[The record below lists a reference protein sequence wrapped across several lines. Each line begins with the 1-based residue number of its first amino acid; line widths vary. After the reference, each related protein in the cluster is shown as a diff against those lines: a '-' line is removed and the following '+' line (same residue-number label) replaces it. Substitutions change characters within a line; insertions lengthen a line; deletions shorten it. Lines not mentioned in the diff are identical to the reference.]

1 MLNVKKVRPMFN
13 NIVTTADKYE
23 EDQMAGGL
31 IVVPAGNIKEY
42 QKVVAVGGSVRDIKV
57 GDLVKVKFDRYMK
70 MKHKKGSLQD
80 GVISDNT
87 AIDVVLP
94 MVLIN
99 NVEHLALSDI
109 DVEYVV
115 EEYDETASSI
125 IAPDSKIVLAQPTQ
139 MDTSYLRGGKY

>member
-70 MKHKKGSLQD
+70 MRHKKGSLQD
-80 GVISDNT
+80 GVIADNT
-87 AIDVVLP
+87 AIEVVLP
-94 MVLIN
+94 MILIN
-99 NVEHLALSDI
+99 NIEHLSLNDI

-125 IAPDSKIVLAQPTQ
+125 IAPDNKIVLAQPTQ

>member
-1 MLNVKKVRPMFN
+1 MFN

-23 EDQMAGGL
+23 EDQIAGGL

-70 MKHKKGSLQD
+70 MRHKKGSLQD
-80 GVISDNT
+80 GVIADNT
-87 AIDVVLP
+87 AIEVVLP
-94 MVLIN
+94 MILIN
-99 NVEHLALSDI
+99 NIEHLSLNDI

-125 IAPDSKIVLAQPTQ
+125 IAPDNKIVLAQPTQ

>member
-42 QKVVAVGGSVRDIKV
+42 QKVVAVGGSVRDIKE

-70 MKHKKGSLQD
+70 MRHKKGSLQD
-80 GVISDNT
+80 GVIADNT
-87 AIDVVLP
+87 AIEVVLP
-94 MVLIN
+94 MILIN
-99 NVEHLALSDI
+99 NIEHLSLNDI

-125 IAPDSKIVLAQPTQ
+125 IAPDNKIVLAQPTQ

>member
-1 MLNVKKVRPMFN
+1 MFN

-70 MKHKKGSLQD
+70 MRHKKGSLQD
-80 GVISDNT
+80 GVIADNT
-87 AIDVVLP
+87 AIEVVLP
-94 MVLIN
+94 MILIN
-99 NVEHLALSDI
+99 NIEHLSLNDI

-125 IAPDSKIVLAQPTQ
+125 IAPDNKIVLAQLTQ

>member
-1 MLNVKKVRPMFN
+1 MKKVRPMFN

-42 QKVVAVGGSVRDIKV
+42 QKVVAVGGSVRDIKE

-70 MKHKKGSLQD
+70 MRHKKGSLQD
-80 GVISDNT
+80 GVIADNT
-87 AIDVVLP
+87 AIEVVLP
-94 MVLIN
+94 MILIN
-99 NVEHLALSDI
+99 NIEHLSLNDI

-125 IAPDSKIVLAQPTQ
+125 IAPDNKIVLAQPTQ

>member
-1 MLNVKKVRPMFN
+1 MKKVRPMFN

-70 MKHKKGSLQD
+70 MRHKKGSLQD
-80 GVISDNT
+80 GVIADNT
-87 AIDVVLP
+87 AIEVVLP
-94 MVLIN
+94 MILIN
-99 NVEHLALSDI
+99 NIEHLSLNDI

-125 IAPDSKIVLAQPTQ
+125 IAPDNKIVLAQPTQ

>member
-1 MLNVKKVRPMFN
+1 MFN

-42 QKVVAVGGSVRDIKV
+42 QKVVAVGGSVRDIKE

-70 MKHKKGSLQD
+70 MRHKKGSLQD
-80 GVISDNT
+80 GVIADNT
-87 AIDVVLP
+87 AIEVVLP
-94 MVLIN
+94 MILIN
-99 NVEHLALSDI
+99 NIEHLSLNDI

-125 IAPDSKIVLAQPTQ
+125 IAPDNKIVLAQPTQ

>member
-1 MLNVKKVRPMFN
+1 MKKVRPMFN

-70 MKHKKGSLQD
+70 MRHKKGSLQD
-80 GVISDNT
+80 GVIADNT
-87 AIDVVLP
+87 AIEVVLP
-94 MVLIN
+94 MILIN
-99 NVEHLALSDI
+99 NIEHLSLNDI

-125 IAPDSKIVLAQPTQ
+125 IAPDNKIILAQPTQ

>member
-1 MLNVKKVRPMFN
+1 MFN

-70 MKHKKGSLQD
+70 MRHKKGSLQD
-80 GVISDNT
+80 GVIADNT
-87 AIDVVLP
+87 AIEVVLP
-94 MVLIN
+94 MILIN
-99 NVEHLALSDI
+99 NIEHLSLNDI

-125 IAPDSKIVLAQPTQ
+125 IAPDNKIILAQPTQ

>member
-1 MLNVKKVRPMFN
+1 MFN

-70 MKHKKGSLQD
+70 MRHKKGSLQD
-80 GVISDNT
+80 GVIADNT
-87 AIDVVLP
+87 AIEVVLP
-94 MVLIN
+94 MILIN
-99 NVEHLALSDI
+99 NIEHLSLNDI

-125 IAPDSKIVLAQPTQ
+125 IAPDNKIVLAQPTQ